1 MDKITKPDTSPI
13 IVNSDN
19 EEKDSDKKEDS
30 KESSKK
36 KTHKIGTNDLANI
49 NANEYNFDG
58 IELTK
63 NPKMSYF
70 EAKTQYATPKD
81 GKGIADKLNGVPK
94 GLNVLPPSFYNT
106 VVYPHR
112 KELYSQ
118 MNDGPSMLK
127 NSMAMRSNIEGSTL
141 RSPSSENAMLMSR
154 SNPLNS
160 EKIKDDSGYFRLGC
174 CEFKV
179 PPEFIT
185 VSETSGNSSIS
196 TIRSSSSLITKH
208 SYCDREIMVN
218 LILNGMNQING
229 YKVDSPFGYPHYVDG
244 LRALI
249 GQFKFTPFVPVANVF
264 LNVKHNIHTVALRN
278 ITVETIEGFPETL
291 NVRLTLSEFNS
302 TPYTQAPNST
312 LDESINW
319 DLFNFYIQ
327 RNIRDKEIG
336 LDLINADHLNN
347 KVVFKILRPSVLDIS
362 GNSDDLE
369 KYNKEKAEYEKI
381 DLLDDKYYDVAVDS
395 EKSNLNL
402 TKLTFATGNK
412 LPRIQMSYYET
423 PTFQYMG
430 STDTEFVMQ
439 FETTDELVISELK
452 SMNSKNLAMV
462 RDNRH
467 KNSIGF
473 IKVENELLNLTGT
486 KHVVIGAVTSSTV
499 PGFPGLYTITIS
511 GVSYDAGAKD
521 REKFKAF
528 RPFFDNSNKKGDGWF
543 AGRKGTASDLLQQN
557 KRGLANKVIQDAAV
571 EAKLMTTELYPD
583 LRLPKYSAIDWALS
597 KIQKW
602 RNANGL
608 EPLPFTK
615 MPRPKTHIPGRGAK
629 AEEYNGFVDPDFYMT
644 YSFSASNIEVQTPTE
659 EQVRSNY
666 RASTREVFG
675 TSNGEYNAKVKSRAD
690 ITASTTNK
698 VEDGSINPVSSMF
711 LPPPKIDKVV
721 EPKYV
726 PGYEPDEQLRLHK
739 GNLEVKNSDQELIDK
754 LNSWVKVSTTVTGGN
769 GTGVD
774 GSLDGLL
781 NGGASGDPT
790 RSPKSV
796 KKVTGNPFVDLLINR
811 AQAGCGYVFGASQNG
826 DVATQSYIN
835 AKRRQF
841 PSTGG
846 WEHTSKWI
854 GKQVWDCS
862 SFACWGLIMIGNKP
876 KSFKIT
882 SGMWG
887 PYGTSVNVK
896 NTSSLKVGD
905 LMYGGG
911 HIVIYIGDNKIVHA
925 SSHKNGVIISSASSF
940 RNSSKCQLGCRITGL
955 EESCRKFLQANP
967 NFYENDSTSS
977 SSNSNS
983 SSSLA
988 NTPNSEKPKEKT
1000 TPSGSNS
1007 KDSYSSGVPVLGK
1020 FGSSPMKV
1028 TMVNGKSYSFV
1039 GTNADKWDNLIIKHC
1054 KTHNLDPNFIKTIL
1068 MIESGGNPNTI
1079 SPANC
1084 YGLLQVH
1091 QTYFPIRPN
1100 PLEPDANI
1108 KMGCKVLA
1116 DYGNYKKPAVNYD
1129 KIKWLTCFNAGPGSL
1144 QRILAGTKAT
1154 PTETKNYYKKYDVF
1168 YARLVQSGGKP
1179 GATLTPTVGG
1189 MVNPPSSAG
1198 DGWGTGE
1205 TAGGGSNI
1213 DVDVKVWFELPTADK
1228 KQFDIK
1234 DLLNPNAGMQHSYEK
1249 KAVNMNTLGV
1259 VGGGTVLVKNEA
1271 GETENQFAPKGIAV
1285 PQKKKI
1291 DGNSRLYTAKAS
1303 TSTASNVPK
1312 SSKAPI
1318 DNVLDQDIPTQAEF
1332 GIGEIDSL
1340 SDGELNFDRSKV
1352 SKIKDFKNDN
1362 DITERMFVDSATYGH
1377 KGRLS
1382 RAFPSYM
1389 FLIIDEHLGWID
1401 NQRFWSNYYLY
1412 QSVVEMQVHEA
1423 DDSPISTARVVLTNL
1438 NRNIRDFSN
1447 SSSLTKLVLGKDGQ
1461 LGGGDSDFAWWNQLS
1476 YRWFGS
1482 MITEEITDSMI
1493 DMRNE
1498 LWPELYLREGL
1509 RIHIRMGYGSNPANY
1524 APTFSGVVTEVM
1536 DSGDIVSIAAQS
1548 DGAELVSTSVTDRT
1562 NATNKDVKLPE
1573 EPSDIVAALLCNRE
1587 NEFLYSLTG
1596 GRFYIDNTYGISHFG
1611 FYSSG
1616 KKDWSLFTDKDDGQ
1630 IIRRDR
1636 YEYDIVKNIYKG
1648 TFEGKYIYDPTFFNM
1663 DGETNLRFF
1672 CYNRTPWDIMKMCEK
1687 MMPEFVVYPRPFGL
1701 ENRIFF
1707 GLPWWQ
1713 HKYRYE
1719 RDDKNDK
1726 VYEFSK
1732 SFAQVNPINSF
1743 SDIIDNRM
1751 TLDTSDLATNMV
1763 GIYSL
1768 GGDLASTPVIMSDEY
1783 IDRDKQVTRTIDT
1796 TSTQNFKGLPNI
1808 IDKALEWSGAFDNGK
1823 HNAIR
1828 VCISELIESWKRTYS
1843 GELLVIGAPEVR
1855 AHNFMYINDL
1865 YTNISG
1871 VCKVR
1876 EVVHSLSGDRGYTTT
1891 IVPGLIATSTL
1902 KNAGAPAI
1910 IKSILQVGRTLDAYV
1925 LGAIVQS
1932 IAIDKIGSVISG
1944 SRFATALTKYGP
1956 KALSFIKHKG
1966 GNILLWFREGK
1977 VGMNIGRM
1985 ISLCRGAIQ
1994 SSAVGSSIMT
2004 TVSSIAA
2011 GVGITASGVV
2021 AVASI
2026 GIAMA
2031 GAFIIGALINKL
2043 LVSITDMFKYRNCI
2057 NVYPLYIENRP
2068 FLGGAT
2074 GQKDLHPNPKGSDE

>member
-1 MDKITKPDTSPI
+1 MTKSKDSTN

-19 EEKDSDKKEDS
+19 KKDKKEDS

-36 KTHKIGTNDLANI
+36 KKVDKIGTNSVANVK
-49 NANEYNFDG
+49 ASEFNFDG
-58 IELTK
+58 VELTK

-70 EAKTQYATPKD
+70 EAKTQYTTPKD
-81 GKGIADKLNGVPK
+81 GRGITDKLNGIPR
-94 GLNVLPPSFYNT
+94 GLNVMPPSFYNT
-106 VVYPHR
+106 VVHPHR
-112 KELYSQ
+112 RELYRQ
-118 MNDGPSMLK
+118 MNEGVSSVGP
-127 NSMAMRSNIEGSTL
+127 T
-141 RSPSSENAMLMSR
+141 SR
-154 SNPLNS
+154 SKS
-160 EKIKDDSGYFRLGC
+160 EDSKDDSGYFRLGC
-174 CEFKV
+174 CEFKI

-185 VSETSGNSSIS
+185 VSETSGNTSIS

-218 LILNGMNQING
+218 LVLNGINQING
-229 YKVDSPFGYPHYVDG
+229 YKVDSPFGYPHYIDG
-244 LRALI
+244 LRTLI
-249 GQFKFTPFVPVANVF
+249 GQFKYTPFVPVSNVF
-264 LNVKHNIHTVALRN
+264 LNVKHNIHTVALKN
-278 ITVETIEGFPETL
+278 ITVETVEGFPETL
-291 NVRLTLSEFNS
+291 NVRLTLAEFNA
-302 TPYTQAPNST
+302 TPYTQAPNCT
-312 LDESINW
+312 FDESVNW

-336 LDLINADHLNN
+336 LDLVKTGHLTN
-347 KVVFKILRPSVLDIS
+347 KVVFKLLKSSVLQKDGKKDFS
-362 GNSDDLE
+362 SDDV
-369 KYNKEKAEYEKI
+369 NV
-381 DLLDDKYYDVAVDS
+381 DLLDDKNYEVAVDS

-412 LPRIQMSYYET
+412 LPKIQMSYYES

-439 FETTDELVISELK
+439 FETTDEAVIAEFK
-452 SMNSKNLAMV
+452 SMNSNNLAMV

-486 KHVVIGAVTSSTV
+486 KHIVIGAVTSSTV
-499 PGFPGLYTITIS
+499 PGFPGLYTMTVS

-528 RPFFDNSNKKGDGWF
+528 RPFFDKSNKKGDGWF
-543 AGRKGTASDLLQQN
+543 VGREGKESDMLRQN
-557 KRGLANKVIQDAAV
+557 KRGLANKVIQDSAV

-583 LRLPKYSAIDWALS
+583 LRLPKYSAVDWALS
-597 KIQKW
+597 QIQKW
-602 RNANGL
+602 RMANGL
-608 EPLPFTK
+608 ETLPFTK
-615 MPRPKTHIPGRGAK
+615 MPRPKSYIPGRGAD
-629 AEEYNGFVDPDFYMT
+629 AVEYNGFVDPDFYMT
-644 YSFSASNIEVQTPTE
+644 YSFSASNMNVQEPTE
-659 EQVRSNY
+659 DQVRENY
-666 RASTREVFG
+666 KSSTKEVFG
-675 TSNGEYNAKVKSRAD
+675 THNGEFNENVKSR
-690 ITASTTNK
+690 TAMVESATNK
-698 VEDGSINPVSSMF
+698 VTDGSINPVSSLF
-711 LPPPKIDKVV
+711 LPQPKVDKVV

-754 LNSWVKVSTTVTGGN
+754 LNSWVKVSTTVTGGS

-781 NGGASGDPT
+781 NGGAAGDPT
-790 RSPKSV
+790 KPPKSV

-826 DVATQSYIN
+826 DIATKDYIASKKRSFGN
-835 AKRRQF
+835 AC
-841 PSTGG
+841 GE
-846 WEHTSKWI
+846 WEHAYKWL
-854 GKQVWDCS
+854 GRQVWDCS

-882 SGMWG
+882 SGEWG
-887 PYGTSVNVK
+887 PYGQAISVSNP
-896 NTSSLKVGD
+896 SSLKVGD
-905 LMYGGG
+905 IMYGGG
-911 HIVIYIGDNKIVHA
+911 HIIVYMGDNKVVHA

-940 RNSSKCQLGCRITGL
+940 KNSRLCKLGCRIRGL
-955 EESCRKFLQANP
+955 EESCKKFLQANP
-967 NFYENDSTSS
+967 SFYEGETSS
-977 SSNSNS
+977 STSTDNKTQSGGATATPNSKDKTTPKDGEPS
-983 SSSLA
+983 SSS
-988 NTPNSEKPKEKT
+988 
-1000 TPSGSNS
+1000 GSTG
-1007 KDSYSSGVPVLGK
+1007 SYSSGVPVLGK
-1020 FGSSPMKV
+1020 FGNAPMSVK
-1028 TMVNGKSYSFV
+1028 MVNGKGYSFV
-1039 GTNADKWDNLIIKHC
+1039 GTNADKWDDLIIKHC

-1068 MIESGGNPNTI
+1068 MIESGGNPKTI

-1091 QTYFPIRPN
+1091 QTYFPIRPD

-1116 DYGNYKKPAVNYD
+1116 DYGNYKKPAVKYD

-1154 PTETKNYYKKYDVF
+1154 PIETQNYYRKYDAF
-1168 YARLVQSGGKP
+1168 YARLVKSGGKP

-1205 TAGGGSNI
+1205 TAGGSSNI
-1213 DVDVKVWFELPTADK
+1213 DVNVKVWFELPTENDK
-1228 KQFDIK
+1228 RFDVK
-1234 DLLNPNAGMQHSYEK
+1234 DLLNPNSGKPHSFEK
-1249 KAVNMNTLGV
+1249 QVVDMNTLGV
-1259 VGGGTVLVKNEA
+1259 IGGGTVLVKNDG
-1271 GETENQFAPKGIAV
+1271 GETVDQYAPKGLAV
-1285 PQKKKI
+1285 PQRKQI
-1291 DGNSRLYTAKAS
+1291 DGNSRLYTAKDNTPS
-1303 TSTASNVPK
+1303 P
-1312 SSKAPI
+1312 SKTTKAQTNSPR
-1318 DNVLDQDIPTQAEF
+1318 DNALNQDIPTQAEF

-1352 SKIKDFKNDN
+1352 SKIQDFKNDN
-1362 DITERMFVDSATYGH
+1362 NITERMFVDSATYGH

-1389 FLIIDEHLGWID
+1389 FLIIDEHLGWIEEK
-1401 NQRFWSNYYLY
+1401 RFWSNYYLY
-1412 QSVVEMQVHEA
+1412 QSVVEMQVHES
-1423 DDSPISTARVVLTNL
+1423 DESPISTARVVLTNL
-1438 NRNIRDFSN
+1438 NRNIRDFSK
-1447 SSSLTKLVLGKDGQ
+1447 SSSLTELVLGKDKQ
-1461 LGGGDSDFAWWNQLS
+1461 LGGGDSDFAWWNQLT

-1482 MITEEITDSMI
+1482 IIDEEITDSMLK
-1493 DMRNE
+1493 MRNE

-1524 APTFSGVVTEVM
+1524 ASTFSGVITEVM

-1573 EPSDIVAALLCNRE
+1573 EPSDIVASLLCNRE

-1596 GRFYIDNTYGISHFG
+1596 GSFFVDNTYGISHFG

-1616 KKDWSLFTDKDDGQ
+1616 NKEGSLFTDKDDGQ

-1636 YEYDIVKNIYKG
+1636 YEYDIVKNIYRG
-1648 TFEGKYIYDPTFFNM
+1648 TFDGNYIYDPTFFNM

-1687 MMPEFVVYPRPFGL
+1687 MMPEFVAYPRPFGL

-1719 RDDKNDK
+1719 RDDKNNK

-1751 TLDTSDLATNMV
+1751 SLDTSNLATNMV
-1763 GIYSL
+1763 GVYSL

-1828 VCISELIESWKRTYS
+1828 VCISELIASWKNTYS

-1855 AHNFMYINDL
+1855 AHNFMYLSDL

-1910 IKSILQVGRTLDAYV
+1910 VKSILQVGRTLDAYI
-1925 LGAIVQS
+1925 LGAIVQA
-1932 IAIDKIGSVISG
+1932 IAVDKIGSAIAG
-1944 SRFATALTKYGP
+1944 SRFATAVSKYGP
-1956 KALSFIKHKG
+1956 KALSFLKHKG

-1977 VGMNIGRM
+1977 VGVNIARM
-1985 ISLCRGAIQ
+1985 VSLCQGAIE
-1994 SSAVGSSIMT
+1994 SSAIGSSIVS
-2004 TVSSIAA
+2004 TVGTVLGGI
-2011 GVGITASGVV
+2011 GITASGIV
-2021 AVASI
+2021 AAATIGVAI
-2026 GIAMA
+2026 L

-2043 LVSITDMFKYRNCI
+2043 LTSITDMFKYKNCI

-2074 GQKDLHPNPKGSDE
+2074 GQKDLHPKESGDQNGI

>member
-1 MDKITKPDTSPI
+1 MPNKKTDTDSTPSN
-13 IVNSDN
+13 VNSDN
-19 EEKDSDKKEDS
+19 KKAKEDS
-30 KESSKK
+30 KESSKNK
-36 KTHKIGTNDLANI
+36 KKPKIGTNDLANI
-49 NANEYNFDG
+49 KTTEYNFDG
-58 IELTK
+58 VELTK
-63 NPKMSYF
+63 NPKMSYY
-70 EAKTQYATPKD
+70 EAKTQYCTPSD
-81 GKGIADKLNGVPK
+81 GKGIAHKMGGVPK
-94 GLNVLPPSFYNT
+94 GLDVLPPSFYNT
-106 VVYPHR
+106 VIHPHR
-112 KELYSQ
+112 REFYEYINRGAFTTGQSSINTQKE
-118 MNDGPSMLK
+118 
-127 NSMAMRSNIEGSTL
+127 
-141 RSPSSENAMLMSR
+141 
-154 SNPLNS
+154 
-160 EKIKDDSGYFRLGC
+160 KDDSGYFRLGG
-174 CEFKV
+174 CEFKI

-185 VSETSGNSSIS
+185 VSETSGNSSIQ

-218 LILNGMNQING
+218 LVLNGMNQING

-249 GQFKFTPFVPVANVF
+249 GQFKYTPFVPVVNVF
-264 LNVKHNIHTVALRN
+264 LNVKHNIHSVALKN
-278 ITVETIEGFPETL
+278 ITVETVEDFPETL
-291 NVRLTLSEFNS
+291 NVRLTLVEFNA
-302 TPYTQAPNST
+302 TPYTQAPNCT
-312 LDESINW
+312 FDESVNW

-336 LDLINADHLNN
+336 LDLIKTNHLTN
-347 KVVFKILRPSVLDIS
+347 KVVFKLLKSSVLEVDGKKDFS
-362 GNSDDLE
+362 SDL
-369 KYNKEKAEYEKI
+369 KI
-381 DLLDDKYYDVAVDS
+381 NLIDDKYYEVAVDS

-412 LPRIQMSYYET
+412 LPKIQMSYYES

-430 STDTEFVMQ
+430 GTDTEFVMQ
-439 FETTDELVISELK
+439 FETTNESVIAEIK
-452 SMNSKNLAMV
+452 AMNSNNLAMV

-473 IKVENELLNLTGT
+473 IKVENELLNLAGT

-511 GVSYDAGAKD
+511 GVGYDTGAKD
-521 REKFKAF
+521 REKFKSF
-528 RPFFDNSNKKGDGWF
+528 RPFFDNDNKKGDGWF
-543 AGRKGTASDLLQQN
+543 VGRKGREEDMLSQS

-597 KIQKW
+597 KIAKW
-602 RNANGL
+602 RKDHGL

-615 MPRPKTHIPGRGAK
+615 MPRPRAYIPGRGVK

-644 YSFSASNIEVQTPTE
+644 YSFNAGNLDVTAPTE
-659 EQVRSNY
+659 EEVKNNY
-666 RASTREVFG
+666 KSTTREIFG
-675 TSNGEYNAKVKSRAD
+675 THNGEYNENVKNKAEVTKSATEKVK
-690 ITASTTNK
+690 
-698 VEDGSINPVSSMF
+698 DGTINPVSSSF
-711 LPPPKIDKVV
+711 LPQPTVDKVV

-726 PGYEPDEQLRLHK
+726 PGYEPDEQIRLHK
-739 GNLEVKNSDQELIDK
+739 GNLEAKNSDQELIDK
-754 LNSWVKVSTTVTGGN
+754 LNSWVRVSTTVTGGN

-774 GSLDGLL
+774 GSLDNLL
-781 NGGASGDPT
+781 NGGAAGDPT
-790 RSPKSV
+790 KSPKSV

-826 DVATQSYIN
+826 DIATQSYIN

-841 PSTGG
+841 PGTDG
-846 WEHTSKWI
+846 WQHASKWI

-862 SFACWGLIMIGNKP
+862 SFVCWGLIMIGNKP
-876 KSFKIT
+876 KNFKIT

-887 PYGTSVNVK
+887 PYGSSVNVK

-911 HIVIYIGDNKIVHA
+911 HIVVYIGDNKIVHA

-955 EESCRKFLQANP
+955 EESCRRFLQANP
-967 NFYENDSTSS
+967 NFYEGGSTSTDSSESKGNSPKEKTSKSQTEPQTKTQEEKPTSS
-977 SSNSNS
+977 SS
-983 SSSLA
+983 
-988 NTPNSEKPKEKT
+988 K
-1000 TPSGSNS
+1000 G
-1007 KDSYSSGVPVLGK
+1007 SYSTGTPVLGK
-1020 FGSSPMKV
+1020 FGSAPMKV
-1028 TMVNGKSYSFV
+1028 TMVNGKTYSFV
-1039 GTNADKWDNLIIKHC
+1039 GSNADKWDNLIIKHC

-1116 DYGNYKKPAVNYD
+1116 DYGKYKKPAVNYD

-1144 QRILAGTKAT
+1144 QKILAGTKAT

-1168 YARLVQSGGKP
+1168 YARLIQSGGKP

-1205 TAGGGSNI
+1205 TAGGSSNI
-1213 DVDVKVWFELPTADK
+1213 DVNVKVWFELPTESNKQADV
-1228 KQFDIK
+1228 K
-1234 DLLNPNAGMQHSYEK
+1234 DLLNPGQGKLHSTEK
-1249 KAVNMNTLGV
+1249 KAIDVNTLGV
-1259 VGGGTVLVKNEA
+1259 TAGGTVLVKNAA
-1271 GETENQFAPKGIAV
+1271 GEYEDQYAPKGV
-1285 PQKKKI
+1285 EVQKKKQVS
-1291 DGNSRLYTAKAS
+1291 GNSNLRTVNTPPKTNENFQAPKKPLQ
-1303 TSTASNVPK
+1303 NV
-1312 SSKAPI
+1312 I
-1318 DNVLDQDIPTQAEF
+1318 DEDVPTQAEF

-1340 SDGELNFDRSKV
+1340 SDGQLNFNRSKV
-1352 SKIKDFKNDN
+1352 ADIEDFKNDK
-1362 DITERMFVDSATYGH
+1362 DITERMFVDSATYGY
-1377 KGRLS
+1377 KGRLA

-1389 FLIIDEHLGWID
+1389 FLIIDEHLSWID
-1401 NQRFWSNYYLY
+1401 EKRFWSNYYLY
-1412 QSVVEMQVHEA
+1412 QSVIEMQVHEA

-1438 NRNIRDFSN
+1438 NRNIRDYN
-1447 SSSLTKLVLGKDGQ
+1447 NHSSLTKLVLGKDGK

-1482 MITEEITDSMI
+1482 ILTEEVTDSMI
-1493 DMRNE
+1493 ELRNE

-1524 APTFSGVVTEVM
+1524 APTFSGVITEIM
-1536 DSGDIVSIAAQS
+1536 DNGDIVSLAAQS

-1573 EPSDIVAALLCNRE
+1573 EPSDIIAALLCNRE

-1596 GRFYIDNTYGISHFG
+1596 GRAFIENTYGISHFG

-1616 KKDWSLFTDKDDGQ
+1616 HAEGKLFTEKDDGQ
-1630 IIRRDR
+1630 VIRRDR

-1687 MMPEFVVYPRPFGL
+1687 MMPEFVAYPRPFGL
-1701 ENRIFF
+1701 ENRIFY

-1713 HKYRYE
+1713 YKYRYE
-1719 RDDKNDK
+1719 RDDRNNK

-1743 SDIIDNRM
+1743 SDIIDNRIS
-1751 TLDTSDLATNMV
+1751 LDTSNLATNMV

-1783 IDRDKQVTRTIDT
+1783 IDKDKQVTRTIDT

-1828 VCISELIESWKRTYS
+1828 VCISELIASWKNTYS

-1855 AHNFMYINDL
+1855 AHNFMYLSDL
-1865 YTNISG
+1865 YANMSG

-1876 EVVHSLSGDRGYTTT
+1876 EVVHSISGDRGYTTT
-1891 IVPGLIATSTL
+1891 IIPGLIATSTL
-1902 KNAGAPAI
+1902 KNAGAPAV
-1910 IKSILQVGRTLDAYV
+1910 IKSILQVGRTFDAYV

-1932 IAIDKIGSVISG
+1932 IAIDKIGSVIAG
-1944 SRFATALTKYGP
+1944 SKFATALTKYGP

-1966 GNILLWFREGK
+1966 GNILVWFRQGK
-1977 VGMNIGRM
+1977 VGANIGRM
-1985 ISLCRGAIQ
+1985 VSLCRGLIQGSATGSRIVTAIE
-1994 SSAVGSSIMT
+1994 A
-2004 TVSSIAA
+2004 IAGGI
-2011 GVGITASGVV
+2011 GVTASGIA

-2026 GIAMA
+2026 GLAVV
-2031 GAFIIGALINKL
+2031 GSFIVGILINKL
-2043 LVSITDMFKYRNCI
+2043 LTSITDMFKYRNCI
-2057 NVYPLYIENRP
+2057 NVYPLYRENRP

-2074 GQKDLHPNPKGSDE
+2074 GQRDLHPNPKESGE